1 MGVSLEISS
10 LFERLKVILRVDCLK
25 LIMKSFL
32 SRLRGNYTVF
42 LFDRLLY
49 LDNESVVLFG
59 LLLAHLTGGLDVI
72 VIDL

>member
-10 LFERLKVILRVDCLK
+10 NFERLKVILRVDCLK

-49 LDNESVVLFG
+49 LGNESVVLFG